1 MSEPQQQEQQLEQV
15 SGSPPASSP
24 RTEILQPEHPGR
36 PSERAA
42 HQAAR
47 YQHVQHRR
55 RLAPQFDEQ
64 VDAYRDLFDLYDVNH
79 IDEEDR
85 EGNTS
90 RRCAMFENRHS

>member
-1 MSEPQQQEQQLEQV
+1 MSSQKKEVQ
-15 SGSPPASSP
+15 
-24 RTEILQPEHPGR
+24 QPENPGR

-79 IDEEDR
+79 VYEEEP
-85 EGNTS
+85 EGNAVS
-90 RRCAMFENRHS
+90 RCADCD